1 MRIPLILLFIF
12 CTSVALKSQIV
23 DTIYSENLLKNCE
36 KIIYSQPDSALLICD
51 EVISRDLEQKAP
63 KILSRAH
70 RFRGIAY
77 EIRGEFDKSM
87 EEYAIARPL
96 AEKANDSIQI
106 GNLILAEGII
116 FQKLNNLELALE
128 HYLNALEI
136 YKSQNHQRGISGAL
150 NNIGI
155 AYLHLEMYQKAKQIY
170 SEEIERSLSMK
181 DSSRLSSEYCNISYA
196 YHDLEQYDSAF
207 YFIKK
212 SIKIDL
218 KNKDYYGLANSHQT
232 LGAIFS
238 SSEQPDSAI
247 YYFDLAGAYFKAN
260 NLKGDLVGTL
270 GSKSG
275 ALYRKKD
282 FERALL
288 YSDSALAILDS
299 LGGDFKTRHQLASM
313 KALIFEAIGDKDK
326 QIENLQISLAMLD
339 SIENQELKQTL
350 LNFEISKQN
359 KELEDQVLNERT
371 QREKLTEAN
380 ERQKSWLM
388 GIIILLV
395 LTIIASTSLYQS
407 WKLRAKYYD
416 ILNARTIDL
425 ELDFENAKRM
435 ISVLAHD
442 FRAPLA
448 SVSMILDHLNKDILP
463 PKEKRELNHLAKK
476 NLTTTLRG
484 IDQLLFW
491 ISRDKKLR
499 KPESININQ
508 AIDAAEEL
516 HSIELET
523 KHIEIKRENLDQAV
537 LYFDSTH
544 FEIISRNLIHNSLK
558 FLNENGTITIR
569 YSETDNEKI
578 VSFEDNGPGIEPDL
592 LRQINDHEFHRVL
605 PKRLDGSGLGLE
617 LIFDIVKLNNAH
629 IVMESEL
636 GKGTRAIITI
646 PKQKAI

>member
-1 MRIPLILLFIF
+1 MRTLFTAIILCIF
-12 CTSVALKSQIV
+12 TRALAQTV
-23 DTIYSENLLKNCE
+23 DTAQCQLLLKQCE
-36 KIIYSQPDSALLICD
+36 KIIYSQPDSALLICN
-51 EVISRDLEQKAP
+51 EIISLDPNQLAP
-63 KILSRAH
+63 SILSRAH
-70 RFRGIAY
+70 RFKGIAY
-77 EIRGEFDKSM
+77 EMRGEFDQSM
-87 EEYAIARPL
+87 LEYAVARPL

-106 GNLILAEGII
+106 GNLLLAEGII
-116 FQKLNNLELALE
+116 FQKLNNLELSLE
-128 HYLNALEI
+128 LYLKALEI
-136 YKSQNHQRGISGAL
+136 YKTQNHARGISGAL
-150 NNIGI
+150 NNIGLT
-155 AYLHLEMYQKAKQIY
+155 YLHLGMYEKAKQIY
-170 SEEIERSLSMK
+170 LEEIEHSIARN

-196 YHDLEQYDSAF
+196 YHDLGQYDSAF
-207 YFIKK
+207 YYIRK
-212 SIKIDL
+212 SIKIDI

-232 LGAIFS
+232 FGAIFS

-247 YYFDLAGAYFKAN
+247 YYFDLASAYFRSN
-260 NLKGDLVGTL
+260 NLIGDLVGTL
-270 GSKSG
+270 GSKGG
-275 ALYRKKD
+275 AYYRKKD
-282 FERALL
+282 FKSALL

-299 LGGDFKTRHQLASM
+299 FGGDFKTKYQLATM
-313 KALIFEAIGDKDK
+313 KALIFKELGDKDS
-326 QIENLQISLAMLD
+326 QIENLQLSLAMID

-359 KELEDQVLNERT
+359 KELEDQVLNERN

-388 GIIILLV
+388 GIIILLI
-395 LTIIASTSLYQS
+395 LTIIATSSLYQS
-407 WKLRAKYYD
+407 WKLRNKYYD
-416 ILNARTIDL
+416 ILNSRTKDL

-435 ISVLAHD
+435 MSVLAHD

-448 SVSMILDHLNKDILP
+448 SVSMIFDHLNKDVIS
-463 PKEKRELNHLAKK
+463 PKEKGELSKLAKK

-499 KPESININQ
+499 KPELINLSDAIN
-508 AIDAAEEL
+508 AAEEL

-523 KHIEIKRENLDQAV
+523 KNIQIIRENLEQAAF
-537 LYFDSTH
+537 YFDSTH

-558 FLNENGTITIR
+558 FLDENGIIKVS
-569 YSETDNEKI
+569 YSESELEKI
-578 VSFEDNGPGIEPDL
+578 ISFEDNGSGIEPYL
-592 LRQINDHEFHRVL
+592 LKQINDHEFHRVL
-605 PKRLDGSGLGLE
+605 PKRLQGSGLGLE